1 MCSLNEF
8 EHDDFETDVMP
19 RDRITSVN
27 NVAES
32 ADVKSVC
39 KVCGSKEI
47 QVSLRNK
54 NEYCKVCFLPILTHK
69 FKATLGKSKVVRS
82 TDSVLIAHSGKVN
95 STVLVHLIKANVN
108 ETSCKKIPF
117 QCKVLYIDDGLVKKR
132 TIEERQFIRNALVKE
147 AESTQLLT
155 YIVPLSKY
163 TSDNIFEEIQPVNVP
178 GINITRDDVAIQ
190 EIFNGLESDTA
201 RDELLR
207 QLRRRLL
214 VSAARSLNCNKVFLA
229 DTSVDLAVKVL
240 GNISTGRGSQLPFD
254 VAFSDTRCADVTL
267 LRPLK
272 DFTVDD
278 VSGYLDCCKLCPI
291 ITSQKDDHSF
301 SASIRT
307 VARSFV
313 CQLDSEFYGTV
324 PTIYRTS
331 EKLTARLGKLNNP
344 KINIDIESNIDDNTC
359 ILCETVLNSCCSQD
373 GQLSVVRAKLF
384 SKLVSTTFVESS
396 SSVTDNE
403 ETKSKYNVKQEKCYC
418 LGNPLQKQ
426 SLQSYII
433 KKYLCYSCSL
443 IFLHSNQTHI
453 TLPNFMLNTIQQK
466 LHSMRLRDEISDFLL

>member
-1 MCSLNEF
+1 M
-8 EHDDFETDVMP
+8 
-19 RDRITSVN
+19 
-27 NVAES
+27 
-32 ADVKSVC
+32 
-39 KVCGSKEI
+39 
-47 QVSLRNK
+47 VSL
-54 NEYCKVCFLPILTHK
+54 YFLFLNFILN
-69 FKATLGKSKVVRS
+69 
-82 TDSVLIAHSGKVN
+82 ICN
-95 STVLVHLIKANVN
+95 NN
-108 ETSCKKIPF
+108 NNYIP
-117 QCKVLYIDDGLVKKR
+117 VYGIYSDGLVKKR
-132 TIEERQFIRNALVKE
+132 TIEERLFIRNALLKE
-147 AESTQLLT
+147 AETTRLLT
-155 YIVPLSKY
+155 YIVSLSKY
-163 TSDNIFEEIQPVNVP
+163 VSDNIYEEIQPVNVSE
-178 GINITRDDVAIQ
+178 INITTDDFALQ
-190 EIFNGLESDTA
+190 EMFYGLESDTA

-254 VAFSDTRCADVTL
+254 VAFSDARCTDVTL

-272 DFTVDD
+272 DFTTDD

-291 ITSQKDDHSF
+291 ITSQKDNHSF

-344 KINIDIESNIDDNTC
+344 KVNMDIESNIDDNTC
-359 ILCETVLNSCCSQD
+359 ILCETVLNSCSQD
-373 GQLSVVRAKLF
+373 GQLSVIRAKLF

-396 SSVTDNE
+396 SSVADNE
-403 ETKSKYNVKQEKCYC
+403 QTKSKINAKQEKCYC
-418 LGNPLQKQ
+418 LGNSLKKQ

-443 IFLHSNQTHI
+443 IFLRSNQTHT
-453 TLPNFMLNTIQQK
+453 TLPNFMLNAIQRK
-466 LHSMRLRDEISDFLL
+466 LQSMRLRDEISDFLL